1 MNFWTRRV
9 AVTLSLAFVVL
20 GVCVGLVCVALWQK
34 YENALHIL
42 EPRIERLSGIVKAE
56 SDIEAAL
63 KGARDTLQPWLH
75 IGGAKAQNDIQQ
87 QLRQLIDVTGLTIVA
102 SQSVYEAGDTQRLGR
117 IRQTATVTGEW
128 PKIVRLLE
136 ALQAQRPPF
145 WVRSASL
152 FRENGNAGV
161 EPQIVRLTMQLEAP
175 LAGEASQ

>member
-9 AVTLSLAFVVL
+9 AVTLSVVFVAL

-42 EPRIERLSGIVKAE
+42 EPRIERLTGIVRAG
-56 SDIEAAL
+56 SDIDAAL
-63 KGARDTLQPWLH
+63 NGARETLQPWLH

-87 QLRQLIDVTGLTIVA
+87 QLRQLIDTTGVTIVA
-102 SQSVYEAGDTQRLGR
+102 SQSVFESGDEQRLGR
-117 IRQTATVTGEW
+117 IRLTATVTGEW

-136 ALQAQRPPF
+136 ELQAQRPPF

-152 FRENGNAGV
+152 FRENGNASV

-175 LAGEASQ
+175 LAGEVPQ